1 MKLSITNIFTL
12 KMKEFAL
19 NKAPESITFFERLLP
34 LVVSGEKVI
43 TIRDESE
50 SYYVP
55 GSIIKVYALETGKYY
70 TDIEILSVEQIS
82 YDDISDYHAAQEAMT
97 LDILK
102 KLIREIY
109 PTEQSLFVI
118 HYRLVRDIKAS

>member
-1 MKLSITNIFTL
+1 MN
-12 KMKEFAL
+12 
-19 NKAPESITFFERLLP
+19 NAPETITFFERLLP

-70 TDIEILSVEQIS
+70 TDIEIISVDAIS
-82 YDDISDYHAAQEAMT
+82 YNDISEYHAAQESMSLDT
-97 LDILK
+97 LK
-102 KLIREIY
+102 TLIREIY
-109 PTEQSLFVI
+109 PTEKNLFVI
-118 HYRLVRDIKAS
+118 HYRLVNDIKTNWISLGWLIA

>member
-1 MKLSITNIFTL
+1 MKLSITNILTL
-12 KMKEFAL
+12 KMKGFAL
-19 NKAPESITFFERLLP
+19 NNVPETITFFERLLP

-50 SYYVP
+50 SHYVP
-55 GSIIKVYALETGKYY
+55 GSIVKVYALETGKYS
-70 TDIEILSVEQIS
+70 TDIEILSVETIT
-82 YDDISDYHAAQEAMT
+82 YDDISDYHAEQEAMT

-109 PTEQSLFVI
+109 PTEQNLFVI
-118 HYRLVRDIKAS
+118 HYRLIKAIKAS